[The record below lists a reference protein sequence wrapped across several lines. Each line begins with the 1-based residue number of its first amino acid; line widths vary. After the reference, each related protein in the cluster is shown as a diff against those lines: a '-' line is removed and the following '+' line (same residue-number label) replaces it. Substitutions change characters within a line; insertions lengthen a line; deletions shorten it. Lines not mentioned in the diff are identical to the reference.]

1 MKIRS
6 AMTLKIEVKYSN
18 HAKTLLGRLNIMA
31 MKRRKTVT
39 AKIIKVSTRK
49 YVSQA
54 GLTPYGLW
62 NSVFCPI
69 IDDNREKRCL

>member
-39 AKIIKVSTRK
+39 AKIIKVSTR
-49 YVSQA
+49 
-54 GLTPYGLW
+54 
-62 NSVFCPI
+62 
-69 IDDNREKRCL
+69 